1 MSLLKVFK
9 FGGTS
14 VGSAEAVRAAVEI
27 SRRSAPRLAV
37 VVSASSGTTDLLL
50 RAARA
55 ALARDR
61 AGFESAAK
69 EFRSRHLRLVDEL
82 IADATEA
89 ASLRDAIDH
98 SSRELFAMCESIG
111 ILRELSPRVED
122 AIAARGERAMAMIFA
137 ATLRERGLA
146 VSYVDATEVI
156 VTEKRGQW
164 PDFARCES
172 LAREI
177 VRPLLDRGDVVVLPG
192 FIAQGPAGEVVTLG
206 RGGTDFSAAIVARSL
221 GADELTLWKEVH
233 GLMTADP
240 RAVPE
245 ARVIPEMHYR
255 EAAEL
260 AYYGAKV
267 LHPRTMIPLIERAIP
282 LRIRNT
288 FDPDFEGTRIAGDV
302 EPGAYPVKALS
313 AISDQAL
320 ITIEGNGMIGVP
332 GIAGRTFTAL
342 SSAGHSVSMIS
353 QASSESSICF
363 VVPQQEADD
372 CVAVLREAFAQEL
385 DRHLIDDVRAMR
397 DLAVVAVVG
406 LGMRGTPGIASRV
419 FSAFG
424 RESVNIVAI
433 AQGSSELNVTI
444 VIAQRDLAA
453 ALTSLHREFQLTK
466 LRPLTSAPEREASVA
481 LLGIGRVGRE
491 LVRQIASQQ
500 TFLAN
505 ERGATLRVVA
515 LADRSGLL
523 VSEQG
528 MAGPGLEDALARK
541 EKGESLVPGGR
552 SRDAE
557 AFRVEMRNAL
567 WSLPL
572 RRPVFVDATA
582 GDTAALVLDALRSHA
597 HVVLANKKPMAVPQA
612 MFDEIVGTAREH
624 DLQLRYE
631 ATVGAGLP
639 ILDTFAKL
647 QDAGDR
653 VTSVEGC
660 LSGTLG
666 FLMTKLEDG
675 MPYSD
680 AVRQAWELG
689 YTEPDPRDDLSGMDV
704 ARKALILARTLGMRI
719 DLADIAV
726 EKFYPDFADDSDA
739 RTFLDKLKGADAD
752 IAARISSAR
761 SRGCVLRYAARIGD
775 RGVRVGLEEV
785 PQASPM
791 GRLRGT
797 DNQIVIRSM
806 RYDANPLVVIG
817 PGAGAEVT
825 AAGVLNDIVAI
836 ATHEERR
843 SRFVLGGVA
852 S

>member
-1 MSLLKVFK
+1 MSQIKVFK

-14 VGSAEAVRAAVEI
+14 VGSADAVRAAAEI
-27 SRRSAPRLAV
+27 AKQFAPSLAV

-50 RAARA
+50 SSARS

-61 AGFESAAK
+61 GGFETAAK
-69 EFRSRHLRLVDEL
+69 EFRARHLRLVDEL
-82 IADATEA
+82 VADAKES
-89 ASLRDAIDH
+89 ASLRTSIEH
-98 SSRELFAMCESIG
+98 FSHELFAMCESIG

-122 AIAARGERAMAMIFA
+122 AIVARGERAMAMIFA
-137 ATLRERGLA
+137 ATLRGRGVA
-146 VSYVDATEVI
+146 VSYVDAAEVI
-156 VTEKRGQW
+156 VTEKRGEW
-164 PDFARCES
+164 PDFARSER
-172 LAREI
+172 LADE
-177 VRPLLDRGDVVVLPG
+177 VLRPLLERGDVVVLPG
-192 FIAQGPAGEVVTLG
+192 FIAQGPSGEVVTLG
-206 RGGTDFSAAIVARSL
+206 RGGTDFSAAIIARSIR
-221 GADELTLWKEVH
+221 ATEVTLWKEVH

-245 ARVIPEMHYR
+245 ARVIPELHYR

-267 LHPRTMIPLIERAIP
+267 LHPRTMIPLIERGIP

-288 FDPDFEGTRIAGDV
+288 FDPEFEGTRIAGDV

-313 AISDQAL
+313 AVSAQAL

-332 GIAGRTFTAL
+332 GIAGRTFGAL

-363 VVPQQEADD
+363 VVPQSEADD
-372 CVAVLREAFAQEL
+372 CVAVLRETFAQEL
-385 DRHLIDDVRAMR
+385 ERRLVDDVRAMKE
-397 DLAVVAVVG
+397 LALVAVVG
-406 LGMRGTPGIASRV
+406 LGMRGTPGIAARV

-444 VIAQRDLAA
+444 VIGERDLPA
-453 ALTSLHREFQLTK
+453 ALASLHREFQLTK
-466 LRPLTSAPEREASVA
+466 LRPLASAPEREASVA
-481 LLGIGRVGRE
+481 LFGVGRVGRE

-515 LADRSGLL
+515 LADRSGL
-523 VSEQG
+523 VASEHG
-528 MAGPGLEDALARK
+528 IAAEGLEDALARK
-541 EKGESLVPGGR
+541 EKGEVLVPGGVHR
-552 SRDAE
+552 TGDALRD
-557 AFRVEMRNAL
+557 FVRTGL
-567 WSLPL
+567 WALPL
-572 RRPVFVDATA
+572 RRPVLVDATA
-582 GDTAALVLDALRSHA
+582 EESAPLVLDALKNHA
-597 HVVLANKKPMAVPQA
+597 HVVLANKKPMAVRQA
-612 MFDEIVGTAREH
+612 EFDEIVGTARENN
-624 DLQLRYE
+624 LQLRYE

-647 QDAGDR
+647 QDAGDA
-653 VTSVEGC
+653 VLSVDGC

-675 MPYSD
+675 MAYSE
-680 AVRQAWELG
+680 AVKQAWELG

-704 ARKALILARTLGMRI
+704 ARKALILARTLGMHL

-726 EKFYPDFADDSDA
+726 ERFYPDSADDADA
-739 RTFLDKLKGADAD
+739 RRFLEKLKDVDGE
-752 IAARISSAR
+752 IAARIASAK
-761 SRGCVLRYAARIGD
+761 SRGCVLRYAARIGE
-775 RGVRVGLEEV
+775 GVVKVGIEEV
-785 PQASPM
+785 SQSSPM

-797 DNQIVIRSM
+797 DNQIVIRSK
-806 RYDANPLVVIG
+806 RYDTNPLVVIG

-825 AAGVLNDIVAI
+825 AAGVLNDLVAI

-843 SRFVLGGVA
+843 SRFALSRV
-852 S
+852 SR

>member
-1 MSLLKVFK
+1 MPELRVFK

-14 VGSAEAVRAAVEI
+14 VGSADAVRAAVEI
-27 SRRSAPRLAV
+27 ARRAAPSLAV

-61 AGFESAAK
+61 EGFETAAK

-82 IADATEA
+82 VANAREA
-89 ASLRDAIDH
+89 AALREAIEH
-98 SSRELFAMCESIG
+98 SARELFAMCESVG

-122 AIAARGERAMAMIFA
+122 AIVARGERAMAMIFA
-137 ATLRERGLA
+137 SAMRERGVA
-146 VSYVDATEVI
+146 VSYVDATEII
-156 VTEKRGQW
+156 VTEKRGEW
-164 PDFARCES
+164 PDFALCER
-172 LAREI
+172 LAAAV
-177 VRPLLDRGDVVVLPG
+177 VRPLLDRGDAVVLPG
-192 FIAQGPAGEVVTLG
+192 FVARGPQDEVVTLG
-206 RGGTDFSAAIVARSL
+206 RGGSDFSAAIVARSL
-221 GADELTLWKEVH
+221 GASELTLWKEVH

-260 AYYGAKV
+260 AYYGARV
-267 LHPRTMIPLIERAIP
+267 LHPRTMIPLIERGIP

-288 FDPDFEGTRIAGDV
+288 FDPAFEGTRIAADV
-302 EPGAYPVKALS
+302 EAGAYPVKALS
-313 AISDQAL
+313 AASAQAL
-320 ITIEGNGMIGVP
+320 ITIEGNGMLGVP
-332 GIAGRTFTAL
+332 GIAGRTFGAL

-363 VVPQQEADD
+363 TVPQSEADD
-372 CVAVLREAFAQEL
+372 CVAVLREAFAKEL
-385 DRHLIDDVRAMR
+385 ARRLVDDVRAMKG
-397 DLAVVAVVG
+397 LAVVAVVG

-424 RESVNIVAI
+424 REKINVVAI

-444 VIAQRDLAA
+444 VIEETALAS
-453 ALTSLHREFQLTK
+453 ALASLHREFQLTK
-466 LRPLTSAPEREASVA
+466 LRPLASAPEREASVA
-481 LLGIGRVGRE
+481 LLGVGRVGRE
-491 LVRQIASQQ
+491 LVRQIAEQQ

-505 ERGATLRVVA
+505 ERGATVRVVA
-515 LADRSGLL
+515 LADRSGML

-528 MAGPGLEDALARK
+528 IAAAGLEDAIARK
-541 EKGESLVPGGR
+541 ERGEALVPGGVPRAADVLRGEMAR
-552 SRDAE
+552 S
-557 AFRVEMRNAL
+557 L

-572 RRPVFVDATA
+572 GRPVFVDVTA
-582 GDTAALVLDALRSHA
+582 EETAALVLDALRSRA
-597 HVVLANKKPMAVPQA
+597 HVVLGNKKPMAVPQA
-612 MFDEIVGTAREH
+612 TFDEIVGTAREN
-624 DLQLRYE
+624 DLELRYE

-653 VTSVEGC
+653 VIAVEGC

-675 MPYSD
+675 VAYSD

-704 ARKALILARTLGMRI
+704 ARKALILARTLGMRV
-719 DLADIAV
+719 DLTDIAV
-726 EKFYPDFADDSDA
+726 EKFYPDFADDADA
-739 RTFLDKLKGADAD
+739 RAFLEKLKGADAD
-752 IAARISSAR
+752 IAARIASAR

-775 RGVRVGLEEV
+775 GGVRVGLEEV
-785 PQASPM
+785 AQSSPM

-797 DNQIVIRSM
+797 DNQVVIRTK

-836 ATHEERR
+836 AMREERR
-843 SRFVLGGVA
+843 SRPSLAGA
-852 S
+852 QP

>member
-1 MSLLKVFK
+1 
-9 FGGTS
+9 
-14 VGSAEAVRAAVEI
+14 
-27 SRRSAPRLAV
+27 
-37 VVSASSGTTDLLL
+37 
-50 RAARA
+50 
-55 ALARDR
+55 
-61 AGFESAAK
+61 
-69 EFRSRHLRLVDEL
+69 
-82 IADATEA
+82 
-89 ASLRDAIDH
+89 
-98 SSRELFAMCESIG
+98 
-111 ILRELSPRVED
+111 
-122 AIAARGERAMAMIFA
+122 
-137 ATLRERGLA
+137 
-146 VSYVDATEVI
+146 
-156 VTEKRGQW
+156 
-164 PDFARCES
+164 
-172 LAREI
+172 
-177 VRPLLDRGDVVVLPG
+177 
-192 FIAQGPAGEVVTLG
+192 VTLG

-221 GADELTLWKEVH
+221 HASEVTLWKEVH

-267 LHPRTMIPLIERAIP
+267 LHPRTMIPLIERGIP

-313 AISDQAL
+313 AVSSQAL

-332 GIAGRTFTAL
+332 GIAGRTFSAL

-363 VVPQQEADD
+363 VVPMPDADD
-372 CVAVLREAFAQEL
+372 CVAVLREAFSQEL
-385 DRHLIDDVRAMR
+385 ERRLIDDVRAMKE
-397 DLAVVAVVG
+397 LAVVAVVG

-419 FSAFG
+419 FSSFG
-424 RESVNIVAI
+424 REKVNIVAI

-444 VIAQRDLAA
+444 VIAERDLPT
-453 ALTSLHREFQLTK
+453 ALASLHREFQLTK
-466 LRPLTSAPEREASVA
+466 LRPLATAPEREASVA
-481 LLGIGRVGRE
+481 LLGVGRVGRE
-491 LVRQIASQQ
+491 LVRQLASQR

-515 LADRSGLL
+515 LADRSGVVL
-523 VSEQG
+523 SEQG
-528 MAGPGLEDALARK
+528 IAEPGLDDALARK
-541 EKGESLVPGGR
+541 ERGEGLVAG
-552 SRDAE
+552 SAARDAG
-557 AFRVEMRNAL
+557 ALRREMNELL

-572 RRPVFVDATA
+572 PRPVFVDATA
-582 GDTAALVLDALRSHA
+582 EETSALVLDALKSHA

-612 MFDEIVGTAREH
+612 VFDEIVGTAREN

-653 VTSVEGC
+653 VISVEGC

-675 MPYSD
+675 MAYSD
-680 AVRQAWELG
+680 AVAQAWELG

-704 ARKALILARTLGMRI
+704 ARKALILARTLGMRV

-726 EKFYPDFADDSDA
+726 EKFYPDFADASEA
-739 RTFLDKLKGADAD
+739 RRFLEQLKGADAE
-752 IAARISSAR
+752 IAARIASAK
-761 SRGCVLRYAARIGD
+761 SRGCVLRYAARIGED
-775 RGVRVGLEEV
+775 GVRVGIEEV
-785 PQASPM
+785 AQASPM

-797 DNQIVIRSM
+797 DNQVVIRSK
-806 RYDANPLVVIG
+806 RYDTNPLVVIG

-836 ATHEERR
+836 ATNEERR
-843 SRFVLGGVA
+843 SRFAVGA
-852 S
+852 PS